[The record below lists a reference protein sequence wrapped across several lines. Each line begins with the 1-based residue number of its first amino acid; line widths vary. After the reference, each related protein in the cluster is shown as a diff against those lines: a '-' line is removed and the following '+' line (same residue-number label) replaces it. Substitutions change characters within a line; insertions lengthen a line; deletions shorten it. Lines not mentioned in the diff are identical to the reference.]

1 MVLQLISCGNVL
13 GYELVVTERSGH
25 CADVVRTTP
34 DLKQRYLGL
43 VAVSG
48 DGLLYEVVLYVF
60 HSTLYSSFSL
70 SLSLS
75 LSLSCSKGPRN
86 SVQSLITV
94 YIV

>member
-48 DGLLYEVVLYVF
+48 DGLLYEVALYVF

-75 LSLSCSKGPRN
+75 LSLLFERGREIPS
-86 SVQSLITV
+86 SL
-94 YIV
+94 